1 MHGET
6 TKLCLSEVLQPYSCS
21 KCVCV
26 CVCVCDWLR
35 FCIYQAV

>member
-6 TKLCLSEVLQPYSCS
+6 VKLCLPEVLQPYSCS

-26 CVCVCDWLR
+26 CVRL
-35 FCIYQAV
+35 A